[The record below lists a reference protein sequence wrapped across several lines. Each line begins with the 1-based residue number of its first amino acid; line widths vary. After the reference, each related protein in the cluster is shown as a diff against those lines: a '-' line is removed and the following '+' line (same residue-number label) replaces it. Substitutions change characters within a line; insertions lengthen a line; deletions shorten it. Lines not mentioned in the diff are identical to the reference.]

1 MTWKH
6 ARRLRQGVQVACL
19 LLFIL
24 LLFATVQQRLAPS
37 LSDLFF
43 RLNPLSALT
52 AMLSE
57 KAWIP
62 RLGLALLTIL
72 LTIVLGRVWC
82 GWLCPFGT
90 LLEWARFRS
99 AHKRAARLP
108 VKLRTVKYFL
118 LAVILVLALLGNL
131 TLAFLDPLAI
141 FTRSMT
147 TTIIPVLNYS
157 ITSLE
162 RLLYAVPFLR
172 PVVDW
177 IEGWMRGP
185 VLPVLQPVFS
195 SSVLT
200 GLFFTAILALNTLA
214 DRFWCRYLC
223 PLGALLG
230 WLSKISLLRPLVGK
244 VCNHCTRC
252 SLVCR
257 VGAVDASAEA
267 VTILPEDCTVC
278 LDCLAECKKED
289 IAYRPVLHPAPKTQ
303 YDLTRSE
310 ALQAFGV
317 GLASLL
323 LLRSDL
329 RLRRRD
335 PLLIRPPGISDE
347 SDFLSS
353 CLRCTQCMKICPTQA
368 LQPAFDQAGVEGFW
382 TPVLVPRIGYCDY
395 GCTACGQVC
404 QSGAI
409 PRLTLEEKRQKVIGK
424 ANVNKNR
431 CLPWASNIPCIV
443 CEEMCP
449 TPQKSIR
456 LEEVNVLNAEGE
468 EIWIQRPHV
477 LRELCIGCGICENH
491 CPLEGDAAIN
501 VTSYQ

>member
-141 FTRSMT
+141 FTHSMT

-177 IEGWMRGP
+177 IE
-185 VLPVLQPVFS
+185 
-195 SSVLT
+195 
-200 GLFFTAILALNTLA
+200 
-214 DRFWCRYLC
+214 
-223 PLGALLG
+223 
-230 WLSKISLLRPLVGK
+230 
-244 VCNHCTRC
+244 
-252 SLVCR
+252 
-257 VGAVDASAEA
+257 
-267 VTILPEDCTVC
+267 
-278 LDCLAECKKED
+278 
-289 IAYRPVLHPAPKTQ
+289 
-303 YDLTRSE
+303 
-310 ALQAFGV
+310 
-317 GLASLL
+317 
-323 LLRSDL
+323 
-329 RLRRRD
+329 
-335 PLLIRPPGISDE
+335 
-347 SDFLSS
+347 
-353 CLRCTQCMKICPTQA
+353 
-368 LQPAFDQAGVEGFW
+368 
-382 TPVLVPRIGYCDY
+382 
-395 GCTACGQVC
+395 
-404 QSGAI
+404 
-409 PRLTLEEKRQKVIGK
+409 
-424 ANVNKNR
+424 
-431 CLPWASNIPCIV
+431 
-443 CEEMCP
+443 
-449 TPQKSIR
+449 
-456 LEEVNVLNAEGE
+456 
-468 EIWIQRPHV
+468 
-477 LRELCIGCGICENH
+477 
-491 CPLEGDAAIN
+491 
-501 VTSYQ
+501 